1 MIIYLLATTFIS
13 IAVGFG
19 IMVHGVTHAPVGF
32 EDNNG
37 FHYASVSS
45 KRSLSPSYAGPERRL
60 AARSQERGAGR
71 RYVGPLRRASDFNL
85 SSGGNSP
92 FLGGFA

>member
-1 MIIYLLATTFIS
+1 MIIYMLATTFIS

-19 IMVHGVTHAPVGF
+19 IMVHGATHAPVGF

-37 FHYASVSS
+37 FHYAAVSS
-45 KRSLSPSYAGPERRL
+45 KGSVSPSYAGPERRL
-60 AARSQERGAGR
+60 AARSQENGAGR
-71 RYVGPLRRASDFNL
+71 RYAGPLRRATDLNL
-85 SSGGNSP
+85 SSGSNSP